1 MSQEL
6 TCLYSVRKVIIQTV
20 FCPESAHSNSTF
32 TSKFFKVNVNV
43 SLSLIKNMTV
53 NRQGDV
59 GVQLQEFLNLTLG
72 GGFVRFTL

>member
-6 TCLYSVRKVIIQTV
+6 TCLCSVRKVITQTV
-20 FCPESAHSNSTF
+20 FCPEPSHSNPTF

-53 NRQGDV
+53 NRQRDV

-72 GGFVRFTL
+72 GAVVRFTP

>member
-6 TCLYSVRKVIIQTV
+6 PCLCSVREVITQTV
-20 FCPESAHSNSTF
+20 FYPETAHSNPTF

-43 SLSLIKNMTV
+43 SLSLIKHMTV

-59 GVQLQEFLNLTLG
+59 GVKVQEFLNLTLG
-72 GGFVRFTL
+72 GGVVRFTL